1 MLLKNTFSGARDH
14 HQCCQSINPFTRARY
29 TVRLL
34 HRSTRKL
41 NLTEVG
47 QVFLP
52 SCQEMLAAERG
63 KIRINEFRDDLV
75 GDLSI
80 ATTPELGANHVIPAL
95 YHWLS
100 AHRGILIER

>member
-1 MLLKNTFSGARDH
+1 
-14 HQCCQSINPFTRARY
+14 
-29 TVRLL
+29 
-34 HRSTRKL
+34 
-41 NLTEVG
+41 
-47 QVFLP
+47 
-52 SCQEMLAAERG
+52 MLAAERG

-80 ATTPELGANHVIPAL
+80 ATTLELGANHVIPAL